1 MGVKITNGVKK
12 LLNHFP
18 IYVPFYRSSC
28 VSYVI
33 AMQHY
38 IINISNVTP
47 TKPVN

>member
-18 IYVPFYRSSC
+18 IHVPFYRSSC

-33 AMQHY
+33 AIQH